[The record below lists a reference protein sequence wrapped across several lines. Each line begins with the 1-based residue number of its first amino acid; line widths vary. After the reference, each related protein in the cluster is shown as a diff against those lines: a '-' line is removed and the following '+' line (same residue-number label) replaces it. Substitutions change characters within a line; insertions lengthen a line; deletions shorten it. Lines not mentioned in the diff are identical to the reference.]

1 MFGDKLKKLRKEKK
15 LSQEELGLI
24 LKVSKMTIS
33 NWEANS
39 TEPSLENINEL
50 AKYFDV
56 TPNYLLGFAND
67 DLERVEKLKY
77 ALKDAGLMANDDLTI
92 EELEK
97 ALKIIDVMRDRID
110 TEK

>member
-15 LSQEELGLI
+15 LSQEDLGLI
-24 LKVSKMTIS
+24 LNVSKMTIS

-56 TPNYLLGFAND
+56 TPNYLLGFAQE
-67 DLERVEKLKY
+67 DLERIEKLKY

-97 ALKIIDVMRDRID
+97 ALKIIDVMRDRIN